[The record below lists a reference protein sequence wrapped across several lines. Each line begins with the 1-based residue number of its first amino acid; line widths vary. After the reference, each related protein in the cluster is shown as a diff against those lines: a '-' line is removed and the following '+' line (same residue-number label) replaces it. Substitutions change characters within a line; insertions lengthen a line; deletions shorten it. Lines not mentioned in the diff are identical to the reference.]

1 MSVFDNY
8 DIGNLARFLVDRH
21 GLAAVHYAD
30 QAIAELDELGEP
42 TRAQAWRTLRC
53 LLVAMV
59 TGDPHPARA
68 VMH

>member
-1 MSVFDNY
+1 MSMFDNY
-8 DIGNLARFLVDRH
+8 DIGNLARFRVARH

-30 QAIAELDELGEP
+30 RAIAELDELGEP

-68 VMH
+68 AMH